1 MYEKDFPIYTLD
13 FVKKNKHWIS
23 AYGGFKGLSP
33 YYAEDTDTGLTIP
46 NCVPFAYGY
55 WHCLGDCKEPKELK
69 LSPYNANS
77 FWTYPDGYERSS
89 TVPKIGAIACWS
101 GGYDGYGHIAIV
113 TDIYNNGDGITT
125 LNSAYKSTM
134 YYTRSLKRPFNFGA
148 YKFQGFIYCPFV
160 EPNPP
165 EPKPEPVYK
174 YAIGDKV
181 ELTGDLY
188 RSSNSEEPAG
198 YIRDRVTEITRL
210 AKGSKHPYNT
220 TGDLGWCD
228 EDALKPFT
236 QPTFEVGD
244 KVEPIKNVSYTGSK
258 VVRWDD
264 YYYITELVGDRAVLS
279 ALRRGKYVTWCAM
292 NTNNLRKA

>member
-1 MYEKDFPIYTLD
+1 MYEKDFPIYSLD

-23 AYGGFKGLSP
+23 AYGGYNGLSP
-33 YYAEDTDTGLTIP
+33 YYAEDTNTGLTIP
-46 NCVPFAYGY
+46 NCVPFVYGY
-55 WHCLGDCKEPKELK
+55 WHCMGDCKEPKELK

-77 FWTYPDGYERSS
+77 FWTYPDGYARSS

-101 GGYDGYGHIAIV
+101 GGYDGYGHTAIV
-113 TDIYNNGDGITT
+113 TGIYNNGDGITT

-160 EPNPP
+160 EPDPEPVPP
-165 EPKPEPVYK
+165 EPTYK
-174 YAIGDKV
+174 FAIGDKV

-210 AKGSKHPYNT
+210 AKGTKHPYNT

-228 EDALKPFT
+228 EDALKAYT
-236 QPTFEVGD
+236 QPTFKVGD
-244 KVEPIKNVSYTGSK
+244 RVEPIKNVSYTGSK

-264 YYYITELVGDRAVLS
+264 YYYITELRDDRAVLS
-279 ALRRGKYVTWCAM
+279 AKRGNKMVVWCAM
-292 NTNNLRKA
+292 NTNNIRKA

>member
-1 MYEKDFPIYTLD
+1 MYEKDFPIYSLD

-23 AYGGFKGLSP
+23 AYGGYNGLSP
-33 YYAEDTDTGLTIP
+33 YYAEDNTGLTIP

-101 GGYDGYGHIAIV
+101 GGYDGYGHLAIV
-113 TDIYNNGDGITT
+113 TGIYNNGDGINT
-125 LNSAYKSTM
+125 LNSAYKSTI

>member
-23 AYGGFKGLSP
+23 AYGGYNGLSP
-33 YYAEDTDTGLTIP
+33 YYAEDNTGLTIP

-101 GGYDGYGHIAIV
+101 GGYDGYGHLAIV
-113 TDIYNNGDGITT
+113 TGIYNNGDGITT